1 MARFVFPLQPL
12 LDERRRKEEEKQLAF
27 LRVKAAR
34 DERSRE
40 LDRLAGVVRARGR
53 ALHECAM
60 TGSAA
65 NLRLYDANLRYLEC
79 ALQSHEKGGAETAA
93 AFDRAAAELLD
104 ANRERR
110 LIEKLK
116 ERRLQAFEREEARR
130 DEVELDEANARRVA
144 LSSFDCV
151 QDDIWRSFDFAQDDR
166 GV

>member
-12 LDERRRKEEEKQLAF
+12 LDERRRKEDQKQLAF
-27 LRVKAAR
+27 VRVKAAR

-40 LDRLAGVVRARGR
+40 LDRLAGALRARGR

-60 TGSAA
+60 TGSTV
-65 NLRLYDANLRYLEC
+65 NLLLYDANLRYLER
-79 ALQSHEKGGAETAA
+79 ALQSHERSSAESSA

-116 ERRLQAFEREEARR
+116 DRRLQAFEREEARR
-130 DEVELDEANARRVA
+130 DELELDEANARR
-144 LSSFDCV
+144 
-151 QDDIWRSFDFAQDDR
+151 Q
-166 GV
+166 